1 MLYLLN
7 DSKHQPILSSCP
19 RTFYQRRFNLICPNS
34 PSKYQNTLNTLLIR
48 NWFLPRSA
56 WNLIEK
62 QHCFACSSIKGMW
75 QSREKEAIELYFALM
90 MHLLQFHFLVWL
102 LLSTVKWPSWQAPT
116 FEVDRTWMSGKRG
129 LQSSPKGTPLLGSYS
144 PSLGTIL
151 MHSIIGQTE

>member
-34 PSKYQNTLNTLLIR
+34 PSKYQNTLNILLIR

-62 QHCFACSSIKGMW
+62 QHCFF
-75 QSREKEAIELYFALM
+75 QQQL
-90 MHLLQFHFLVWL
+90 HFLEYEFINAYLFSYCRKLHQQYGHCGWNEMWKGIPKKVFTATVHNPAHNSKSSL
-102 LLSTVKWPSWQAPT
+102 NKSTQVLYQHMIHFWNLEKFVS
-116 FEVDRTWMSGKRG
+116 
-129 LQSSPKGTPLLGSYS
+129 
-144 PSLGTIL
+144 
-151 MHSIIGQTE
+151 